1 MICHIWNGYIIWII
15 SYAACDMLKLIS
27 SSWNYVGYEHG
38 CSEHLEI
45 FFLQQVDQQT
55 FGPYKIYSFGELH
68 HFYSLLFQYYTV
80 QYEHN
85 IPLLKQSVRP
95 ILTSLVKPTVHF
107 IYFRT
112 LTFEVVD
119 IYTLWGL
126 FPPLGQRIHVCQS
139 VSSVEWNKS
148 CYLDWSVGICIFF
161 PILNKKRFN
170 KVYLPLKSE
179 VKSLTRSAIGTYGLN
194 WGNKYKLYISI

>member
-1 MICHIWNGYIIWII
+1 MLNES
-15 SYAACDMLKLIS
+15 SYAYHMLGSYLVV
-27 SSWNYVGYEHG
+27 SWNYVGYEHG
-38 CSEHLEI
+38 CSGRLGI

-55 FGPYKIYSFGELH
+55 FGPYKICSFGELH

-85 IPLLKQSVRP
+85 RPLLKQSVRP
-95 ILTSLVKPTVHF
+95 ISTSLDKPTVHF

-148 CYLDWSVGICIFF
+148 CYLDWSVGICIFL
-161 PILNKKRFN
+161 PILNKNDLIKCTC
-170 KVYLPLKSE
+170 PWSPKSNLWHVLQLE
-179 VKSLTRSAIGTYGLN
+179 HMALIEAIN
-194 WGNKYKLYISI
+194 INYIFQYSDL

>member
-1 MICHIWNGYIIWII
+1 MEIPTRLVLWRHLQHEHQCCLDNNFHNELPTSLLTRSTLEIYISADRSYYMICHIWNGYIIWII

-85 IPLLKQSVRP
+85 RPLLKVAVR
-95 ILTSLVKPTVHF
+95 LFSTGFDEPTVLF
-107 IYFRT
+107 ILEHLLLR
-112 LTFEVVD
+112 L
-119 IYTLWGL
+119 
-126 FPPLGQRIHVCQS
+126 
-139 VSSVEWNKS
+139 
-148 CYLDWSVGICIFF
+148 
-161 PILNKKRFN
+161 
-170 KVYLPLKSE
+170 
-179 VKSLTRSAIGTYGLN
+179 
-194 WGNKYKLYISI
+194 SI